1 MRDGWEER
9 AAVVGALWTFGAV
22 LPVVVV
28 DAVAVPGR
36 AFGGMGIL
44 CGGVLDMCVNI
55 VRKRWPL
62 DVPVEDVEAVDRHG
76 VVFFFCLSAER
87 IEMLGS

>member
-44 CGGVLDMCVNI
+44 CGGVLDMCVCEH
-55 VRKRWPL
+55 REETM
-62 DVPVEDVEAVDRHG
+62 VPGRTG
-76 VVFFFCLSAER
+76 RRCRGSRSSLRSFFFLSF
-87 IEMLGS
+87 G